1 MVKHRLIAVATILIF
16 SIVIVNANASVVN
29 PDLTYPRDIDFIDND
44 VNDYINIDSYSPAEF
59 NSDQATKDY
68 LARNEMRVRAY
79 DYRIEKLQED
89 KMLTEA
95 ATDEEINA
103 FPERYEEYT
112 QPTKENPSPYENI
125 FDIWEN
131 R

>member
-1 MVKHRLIAVATILIF
+1 
-16 SIVIVNANASVVN
+16 
-29 PDLTYPRDIDFIDND
+29 
-44 VNDYINIDSYSPAEF
+44 
-59 NSDQATKDY
+59 
-68 LARNEMRVRAY
+68 MRVRAY
-79 DYRIEKLQED
+79 DYRIEKLQEG
-89 KMLTEA
+89 KMLMEA